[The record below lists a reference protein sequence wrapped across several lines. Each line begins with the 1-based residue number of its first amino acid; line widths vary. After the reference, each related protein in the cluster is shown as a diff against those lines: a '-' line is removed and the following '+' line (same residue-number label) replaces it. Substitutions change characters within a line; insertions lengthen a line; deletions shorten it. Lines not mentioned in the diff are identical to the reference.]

1 MRCSYPHAVDE
12 KDGLRTKCDD
22 KKEMR
27 TRVREGAYSWRER
40 AWGGFLEDVTS
51 KLRLEEEH
59 EKDNL
64 KEKTGGGFLQGEATI
79 CPESRPSSVRSWN

>member
-1 MRCSYPHAVDE
+1 M
-12 KDGLRTKCDD
+12 KKMGLESSVMIR
-22 KKEMR
+22 KEMR

-51 KLRLEEEH
+51 KLRFEEEH

-79 CPESRPSSVRSWN
+79 CPELRASSVRSWN